1 MTDYLLDTHALLW
14 LSTDDERLTD
24 PVRRIVLE
32 GQHSL
37 WVSAASVWEM
47 AIKKSLGRLELV
59 DPLEVFLEEQRVA
72 LGFRLVPIQ
81 ARDAIEVGTLPWHHR
96 DPFDRL
102 LVAQARQRQF
112 TVLSRDSNL
121 ALYEVDTCWG

>member
-32 GQHSL
+32 GQHPL
-37 WVSAASVWEM
+37 WLSAASVWEM
-47 AIKKSLGRLELV
+47 AIKKSLGRLELS
-59 DPLEVFLEEQRVA
+59 DPLEDFLEGQRVA
-72 LGFRLVPIQ
+72 LGFRLLPIQ
-81 ARDAIEVGTLPWHHR
+81 ARDAIEVETLPWHHR

-112 TVLSRDSNL
+112 KILSRDSNL
-121 ALYEVDTCWG
+121 ALYEVDTYWG